1 MTDAANDRPAPPE
14 ARPKP
19 RKRRALAWLLL
30 LLLVAVFAAGV
41 VLAPRIMAA
50 LPAWMTGSK
59 PQALAAMPAAPAPA
73 ATASSPAF
81 PAQDLTQRVDRLEST
96 AARLES
102 QGSSESA
109 QAAEI
114 AALRTQV
121 GQLATQ
127 LNDQQIRL
135 QELEQTSPKAL
146 LKPMAVL
153 ALSRLHQAVEQG
165 ASYDGALDG
174 ARRLLDDAAL
184 PEKAK
189 TALLTLDAHKSEGV
203 ASALVLRDDFAA
215 AINDIIDAEAAP
227 AGSSWWD
234 RTLARLENMV
244 TVRPTGDV
252 KGTDAPAIAARAE
265 AALNRGDVAGAVRE
279 AQGLSPAAA
288 VAAADWL
295 QRAQTRLAV
304 LGAVDTLETT
314 VLDSGTAGT
323 EGAP

>member
-1 MTDAANDRPAPPE
+1 MTDAPNDRPAPPE

-19 RKRRALAWLLL
+19 RKRRALAWFLL

-50 LPAWMTGSK
+50 LPAWMTGGK
-59 PQALAAMPAAPAPA
+59 PQALAAMPATVPPVPAPA
-73 ATASSPAF
+73 AG
-81 PAQDLTQRVDRLEST
+81 DLPQRVDRLEST

-102 QGSSESA
+102 QGSNESA
-109 QAAEI
+109 QSAEV

-121 GQLATQ
+121 GQLSTQ
-127 LNDQQIRL
+127 INDLQVKL
-135 QELEQTSPKAL
+135 QELEETSPKAL

-153 ALSRLHQAVEQG
+153 ALSRLRQAVEQG

-203 ASALVLRDDFAA
+203 ASALALRDRFAA
-215 AINDIIDAEAAP
+215 SINDIIDAEAAP

-265 AALNRGDVAGAVRE
+265 AALNRGDVASAVRE
-279 AQGLSPAAA
+279 VQGLSPAAA

-295 QRAQTRLAV
+295 QQAQTRLAV

-314 VLDSGTAGT
+314 ALDSGTAGMET
-323 EGAP
+323 AP